1 MDRSTD
7 LRSRMAR
14 LRRRATTD
22 DALVERAR
30 ASTTLAP
37 ERREAL
43 GMVAVTA
50 AFALAV
56 AAIWLRGP
64 GSGGHGVTT
73 AAILTIAYAL
83 AARVRFEVGSG
94 LAVPTQLVFV
104 PMLLTAAPAAVP
116 LLVAL
121 GFALSTLPEHLRGDR
136 HPRRLLTHFAS
147 AAFAVGPVL
156 VVCAAGRPEAA
167 LTPGTFALLAAA
179 LASQF
184 ALDVAGWL
192 ALGHS
197 LRGQAGALVA
207 AWEVDLVLTPVG
219 LAIAV
224 AGRGHVA
231 AVAIALALP
240 LVWLLAEFARQR
252 TESVDQAIA
261 LSEAYRGTAL
271 LLGDVVEADDSYTG
285 LHSRDV
291 VTLVLSVCEALAVDA
306 DSRHLAE
313 LTARLHDVGKVEIPK
328 EIIRKP
334 GPLTPEERAVIE
346 THTVIGERMLKQV
359 GGLLEQVGEL
369 VRSCHERWDGGGYPD
384 RLAGAEIPLVAR
396 IVCACDAF
404 SAMTTDRSYR
414 SALSHAEAIAEMR
427 RCAGTQFDPEVVAA
441 LVAALDD
448 DRPATLAPAA

>member
-1 MDRSTD
+1 
-7 LRSRMAR
+7 
-14 LRRRATTD
+14 
-22 DALVERAR
+22 
-30 ASTTLAP
+30 
-37 ERREAL
+37 
-43 GMVAVTA
+43 
-50 AFALAV
+50 
-56 AAIWLRGP
+56 
-64 GSGGHGVTT
+64 
-73 AAILTIAYAL
+73 
-83 AARVRFEVGSG
+83 
-94 LAVPTQLVFV
+94 
-104 PMLLTAAPAAVP
+104 
-116 LLVAL
+116 
-121 GFALSTLPEHLRGDR
+121 
-136 HPRRLLTHFAS
+136 
-147 AAFAVGPVL
+147 
-156 VVCAAGRPEAA
+156 
-167 LTPGTFALLAAA
+167 
-179 LASQF
+179 
-184 ALDVAGWL
+184 
-192 ALGHS
+192 
-197 LRGQAGALVA
+197 
-207 AWEVDLVLTPVG
+207 
-219 LAIAV
+219 
-224 AGRGHVA
+224 VA

-384 RLAGAEIPLVAR
+384 RLAGADIPLVAR